1 MSAYWRRACS
11 SGRREVVAKM
21 RTFIR
26 QSIIL
31 AGKDTKIFF
40 RDRFGVV
47 FAFAFPL
54 LFTLGFTLALGGIL
68 PEDEPLQVTLATRE
82 EAEDSLS
89 RQIIDGLSEAETF
102 TVNVLDYETA
112 RREVEAGSLS
122 GFIAFS
128 SGFTESLNGGDGDA
142 TAVLEVVTIAD
153 DPEGA
158 AALESIAR
166 SIARQVSTAQL
177 VVLSLSL
184 LPAEVDRAAAMQR
197 LPDFA
202 DPASTQLVSF
212 PEEQV
217 GDIERPN
224 ASNFTLSGYLTMF
237 IFFAAA
243 LSAEA
248 IARERRNQTLERLL
262 TNGVRR
268 ESIILGKFLTG
279 TYRGVMQVVV
289 LWGVGVVAFGIDLG
303 SSPLAVVLISL
314 AVVFTSSAFGVMLAA
329 LVRTAEGASSA
340 GVLASL
346 VLAPLGGSWWPLFI
360 TPDWMQALA
369 KLTPHGWANTAFN
382 NLMLFDADFGDV
394 IINMLAVAAF
404 GVVFLIV
411 AFTRFRLSDVS

>member
-1 MSAYWRRACS
+1 
-11 SGRREVVAKM
+11 M

-26 QSIIL
+26 QSLLL
-31 AGKDTKIFF
+31 ASKDTKIFF
-40 RDRFGVV
+40 RDRFAVA

-68 PEDEPLQVTLATRE
+68 SDDETLQVTLVTRE
-82 EAEDSLS
+82 EGKDSLS
-89 RQIIDGLSEAETF
+89 RQIIDGLSASGTF
-102 TVNVLDYETA
+102 GVNEMAYETA
-112 RREVEAGSLS
+112 RGEVEAGAIS
-122 GFIAFS
+122 GFIAFP
-128 SGFTESLNGGDGDA
+128 SGFTDSLTAPSGGS
-142 TAVLEVVTIAD
+142 TAVLEVVTNAD
-153 DPEGA
+153 DPEDA
-158 AALESIAR
+158 VALDALAHT
-166 SIARQVSTAQL
+166 IARQVSDTQL
-177 VVLSLSL
+177 AFLSLSL
-184 LPAEVDRAAAMQR
+184 LPAEVDKEAATLR
-197 LPDFA
+197 LTELGD
-202 DPASTQLVSF
+202 SSSKQLVTF

-217 GDIERPN
+217 GDRDRPN

-279 TYRGVMQVVV
+279 AYRGVMQVVV
-289 LWGVGVVAFGIDLG
+289 LWGVGIVAFGIDLG
-303 SSPLAVVLISL
+303 SSPLAVILISL
-314 AVVFTSSAFGVMLAA
+314 AIVFTSSSFGVMLAA

-340 GVLASL
+340 GVLVSL

-360 TPDWMQALA
+360 TPDWMQALG

-394 IINMLAVAAF
+394 VINMVAVAAF

>member
-1 MSAYWRRACS
+1 
-11 SGRREVVAKM
+11 M

-26 QSIIL
+26 QSLLL
-31 AGKDTKIFF
+31 ASKDTKIFF
-40 RDRFGVV
+40 RDRFAVV

-68 PEDEPLQVTLATRE
+68 SDDESLQVTLVTRE
-82 EAEDSLS
+82 EGKDSLS
-89 RQIIDGLSEAETF
+89 RQIIDGLSASDTF
-102 TVNVLDYETA
+102 AVNEMAYDTA
-112 RREVEAGSLS
+112 RREVEAGTLP
-122 GFIAFS
+122 GFIAFPS
-128 SGFTESLNGGDGDA
+128 RFTESLAGVGGNN
-142 TAVLEVVTIAD
+142 TAVLEVVTNAD
-153 DPEGA
+153 DPEDA
-158 AALESIAR
+158 AALEALALT
-166 SIARQVSTAQL
+166 IARQVSDTQL
-177 VVLSLSL
+177 AFLSLSM
-184 LPAEVDRAAAMQR
+184 LPTEVDKEAAMLR
-197 LPDFA
+197 LSELGDV
-202 DPASTQLVSF
+202 SSKQLVTF

-217 GDIERPN
+217 GDRERPN

-289 LWGVGVVAFGIDLG
+289 LWGVGIVAFGIDLG
-303 SSPLAVVLISL
+303 SSPLAVILISL
-314 AVVFTSSAFGVMLAA
+314 AIVFTSSSFGVMLAA

-340 GVLASL
+340 GVLVSL

-360 TPDWMQALA
+360 TPDWMQALG

-382 NLMLFDADFGDV
+382 NLMLFHADFGDV
-394 IINMLAVAAF
+394 VINIVAVAAF

>member
-1 MSAYWRRACS
+1 MRHACS
-11 SGRREVVAKM
+11 SGRREEVAEV

-26 QSIIL
+26 QSLLL
-31 AGKDTKIFF
+31 ASKDTKIFF
-40 RDRFGVV
+40 RDRFAVV

-68 PEDEPLQVTLATRE
+68 SDDETLQVTLVTRE
-82 EAEDSLS
+82 EGKDSLS
-89 RQIIDGLSEAETF
+89 RQIIDGLSASDTF
-102 TVNVLDYETA
+102 AVNEMDYETA
-112 RREVEAGSLS
+112 RREVEAGTLP
-122 GFIAFS
+122 GFIAFPS
-128 SGFTESLNGGDGDA
+128 RFTESLAGVGGNN
-142 TAVLEVVTIAD
+142 TAVLEVVTNAD
-153 DPEGA
+153 DPEDA
-158 AALESIAR
+158 AALDALAHT
-166 SIARQVSTAQL
+166 IARQVSDTQL
-177 VVLSLSL
+177 AFLSLSM
-184 LPAEVDRAAAMQR
+184 LPTEVDKEAAMLR
-197 LPDFA
+197 LSKLGDF
-202 DPASTQLVSF
+202 SSKQLVTF

-217 GDIERPN
+217 GDRERPN

-262 TNGVRR
+262 TNGVRL

-289 LWGVGVVAFGIDLG
+289 LWGVGIVAFGIDLG
-303 SSPLAVVLISL
+303 SSPLAVILISL
-314 AVVFTSSAFGVMLAA
+314 AIVFTSSSFGVMLAA

-340 GVLASL
+340 GVLVSL

-360 TPDWMQALA
+360 TPDWMQALG

-382 NLMLFDADFGDV
+382 NLMLFHADFGDV
-394 IINMLAVAAF
+394 VINMVAVAAF

>member
-1 MSAYWRRACS
+1 
-11 SGRREVVAKM
+11 M

-26 QSIIL
+26 QSLLL
-31 AGKDTKIFF
+31 ASKDTKIFF
-40 RDRFGVV
+40 RDRFAVV

-68 PEDEPLQVTLATRE
+68 SDDETLQVTLVTRE
-82 EAEDSLS
+82 EGKDSLS
-89 RQIIDGLSEAETF
+89 RQIIDGLSASGTF
-102 TVNVLDYETA
+102 AVNEMAYETA
-112 RREVEAGSLS
+112 RREVEAGTLP
-122 GFIAFS
+122 GFIAFPS
-128 SGFTESLNGGDGDA
+128 RFTESLAGVGGNN
-142 TAVLEVVTIAD
+142 TAVLEVVTNAD
-153 DPEGA
+153 DPEDA
-158 AALESIAR
+158 AALDALAHT
-166 SIARQVSTAQL
+166 IARQVSDTQL
-177 VVLSLSL
+177 AFLSLSM
-184 LPAEVDRAAAMQR
+184 LPTEVDKEAAMLR
-197 LPDFA
+197 LSELGDF
-202 DPASTQLVSF
+202 SSKQLVTF

-217 GDIERPN
+217 GDRERPN

-262 TNGVRR
+262 TNGVRL

-289 LWGVGVVAFGIDLG
+289 LWGVGIVAFGIDLG
-303 SSPLAVVLISL
+303 ASPLAVILISL
-314 AVVFTSSAFGVMLAA
+314 AIVFTSSSFGVMLAA

-340 GVLASL
+340 GVLVSL

-360 TPDWMQALA
+360 TPDWMQALG

-382 NLMLFDADFGDV
+382 NLMLFHADFGDV
-394 IINMLAVAAF
+394 VINIVAVAAF

>member
-1 MSAYWRRACS
+1 M
-11 SGRREVVAKM
+11 KK
-21 RTFIR
+21 FIR
-26 QSIIL
+26 QSLLL
-31 AGKDTKIFF
+31 ASKDTKIFF
-40 RDRFGVV
+40 RDRFAVV

-68 PEDEPLQVTLATRE
+68 SDDEPLEITLVTRE
-82 EAEDSLS
+82 QRDDSLS
-89 RQIIDGLSEAETF
+89 RVIIDGLAAEDTF
-102 TVNVLDYETA
+102 TVNELDYETA
-112 RREVEAGSLS
+112 RREVEAGKLS

-128 SGFTESLNGGDGDA
+128 AGFSSGFTDSLMGGDG
-142 TAVLEVVTIAD
+142 TAVLEVVTNPD
-153 DPEGA
+153 DPEGS
-158 AALESIAR
+158 AALEAVANT
-166 SIARQVSTAQL
+166 IARQLSIAQL
-177 VVLSLSL
+177 VVLSVASL
-184 LPAEVDRAAAMQR
+184 PPEVDTATAMQR

-202 DPASTQLVSF
+202 DPALTQLVSF

-262 TNGVRR
+262 TNGVLR
-268 ESIILGKFLTG
+268 ESIIFGKFLMG
-279 TYRGVMQVVV
+279 AYRGVMQVVV
-289 LWGVGVVAFGIDLG
+289 LWGVGIVAFGIDLG
-303 SSPLAVVLISL
+303 SSPLAVILVSL
-314 AVVFTSSAFGVMLAA
+314 AIVFTSSAFGVMLAA

-346 VLAPLGGSWWPLFI
+346 ILAPLGGSWWPLFI
-360 TPDWMQALA
+360 TPDWMQALG

-394 IINMLAVAAF
+394 VINMVAVAAF
-404 GVVFLIV
+404 GVAFLIV

>member
-1 MSAYWRRACS
+1 MS
-11 SGRREVVAKM
+11 
-21 RTFIR
+21 TFIR
-26 QSIIL
+26 QSLIL
-31 AGKDTKIFF
+31 ASKDTKIFF
-40 RDRFGVV
+40 RDRFAVV

-54 LFTLGFTLALGGIL
+54 LFTLGFTLALGSIL
-68 PEDEPLQVTLATRE
+68 PEDEPREVTVATRE
-82 EAEDSLS
+82 EGDISLS
-89 RQIIDGLSEAETF
+89 RQIINGLSEDETF
-102 TVNVLDYETA
+102 TVSELDYETA
-112 RREVEAGSLS
+112 RREVEAGTLS
-122 GFIAFS
+122 GFIAFP
-128 SGFTESLNGGDGDA
+128 SGFTESLSSPGGGA
-142 TAVLEVVTIAD
+142 TAELEVVTIAD

-158 AALESIAR
+158 AALEAIANSIVR
-166 SIARQVSTAQL
+166 RVSNAQL

-184 LPAEVDRAAAMQR
+184 LPEGVGQAAAMQR
-197 LPDFA
+197 LPDSSDF
-202 DPASTQLVSF
+202 STTQLVSF

-217 GDIERPN
+217 GDIDRPN

-262 TNGVRR
+262 TNGVLR
-268 ESIILGKFLTG
+268 ESIIFGKFLMG

-289 LWGVGVVAFGIDLG
+289 LWGVGVVAFSIDLG
-303 SSPLAVVLISL
+303 SSPLAVTLVSL

-360 TPDWMQALA
+360 TPEWMQALA

-382 NLMLFDADFGDV
+382 NLMLFNADFGDV
-394 IINMLAVAAF
+394 VINMLAVAAF

>member
-1 MSAYWRRACS
+1 MS
-11 SGRREVVAKM
+11 
-21 RTFIR
+21 TFIR
-26 QSIIL
+26 QSLIL
-31 AGKDTKIFF
+31 ASKDTKIFF
-40 RDRFGVV
+40 RDRFAVV

-68 PEDEPLQVTLATRE
+68 PEDEPLEVTVATRE
-82 EAEDSLS
+82 EGDISLS
-89 RQIIDGLSEAETF
+89 RQIINGLSEDETF
-102 TVNVLDYETA
+102 TVSELDYETA
-112 RREVEAGSLS
+112 RREVEAGTLS
-122 GFIAFS
+122 GFIAFP
-128 SGFTESLNGGDGDA
+128 SGFTESLSSPGGGA
-142 TAVLEVVTIAD
+142 TAELEVVTIAD

-158 AALESIAR
+158 AALEAIAHSIVR
-166 SIARQVSTAQL
+166 RVSNAQL

-184 LPAEVDRAAAMQR
+184 LPEGVGQAAAMQR
-197 LPDFA
+197 LPDSSDF
-202 DPASTQLVSF
+202 STTQLVSF

-217 GDIERPN
+217 GDIDRPN

-268 ESIILGKFLTG
+268 ESIIFGKFLMG
-279 TYRGVMQVVV
+279 SYRGVMQVVV
-289 LWGVGVVAFGIDLG
+289 LWGVGVVAFSIDLG
-303 SSPLAVVLISL
+303 SSPLAVTLVSL

-360 TPDWMQALA
+360 TPEWMQALA

-382 NLMLFDADFGDV
+382 NLMLFNADFGDV
-394 IINMLAVAAF
+394 VINMLAVAAF

>member
-1 MSAYWRRACS
+1 
-11 SGRREVVAKM
+11 M

-26 QSIIL
+26 QSLLL
-31 AGKDTKIFF
+31 ASKDTKIFF
-40 RDRFGVV
+40 RDRFAVV

-68 PEDEPLQVTLATRE
+68 SDDETLQVTLVTRE
-82 EAEDSLS
+82 EGKDSLS
-89 RQIIDGLSEAETF
+89 RQIIDGLSASDTF
-102 TVNVLDYETA
+102 AVNEMAYETA
-112 RREVEAGSLS
+112 RREVEAGTLP
-122 GFIAFS
+122 GFIAFPS
-128 SGFTESLNGGDGDA
+128 RFTESLAGVGGNN
-142 TAVLEVVTIAD
+142 TAVLEVVTNAD
-153 DPEGA
+153 DPEDA
-158 AALESIAR
+158 AALDALAHT
-166 SIARQVSTAQL
+166 IARQVSDTQL
-177 VVLSLSL
+177 AFLSLSM
-184 LPAEVDRAAAMQR
+184 LPTEVDKEAAMLR
-197 LPDFA
+197 LSKLGDF
-202 DPASTQLVSF
+202 SSKQLVTF

-217 GDIERPN
+217 GDRERPN

-262 TNGVRR
+262 TNGVRL

-289 LWGVGVVAFGIDLG
+289 LWGVGIVAFGIDLG
-303 SSPLAVVLISL
+303 ASPLAVVLISL
-314 AVVFTSSAFGVMLAA
+314 AIVFTSSAFGVMLAA
-329 LVRTAEGASSA
+329 LVRTAEGASSV
-340 GVLASL
+340 GVLVSL

-360 TPDWMQALA
+360 TPDWMQALG

-382 NLMLFDADFGDV
+382 NLMLFHADFGDV
-394 IINMLAVAAF
+394 VINMVAVAAF

>member
-1 MSAYWRRACS
+1 MSGCLRHASSSVRRKA
-11 SGRREVVAKM
+11 VAEM
-21 RTFIR
+21 STFIR
-26 QSIIL
+26 QSLIL
-31 AGKDTKIFF
+31 ASKDTKIFF
-40 RDRFGVV
+40 RDRFAVV

-68 PEDEPLQVTLATRE
+68 PEDEPLQVTVATRE
-82 EAEDSLS
+82 EGDSSLS
-89 RQIIDGLSEAETF
+89 RQIIDGLSEDETF
-102 TVNVLDYETA
+102 TVSELDYEAA
-112 RREVEAGSLS
+112 RREVEAGTLS
-122 GFIAFS
+122 GFIAFP
-128 SGFTESLNGGDGDA
+128 SGFTESLSSPGGGA
-142 TAVLEVVTIAD
+142 TAELEVVTIAD

-158 AALESIAR
+158 AALEAIAHSIVR
-166 SIARQVSTAQL
+166 RVSNAQL
-177 VVLSLSL
+177 VVLSVGM
-184 LPAEVDRAAAMQR
+184 LPAEVDRSAVMQR
-197 LPDFA
+197 LPALTDL
-202 DPASTQLVSF
+202 SMTQLVSF

-217 GDIERPN
+217 GDIDRPN

-243 LSAEA
+243 LGAEA

-268 ESIILGKFLTG
+268 ESIIFGKFLMG
-279 TYRGVMQVVV
+279 SYRGVMQVIV
-289 LWGVGVVAFGIDLG
+289 LWGVGIVAFGIDLG
-303 SSPLAVVLISL
+303 SSPLAVTLISL

-382 NLMLFDADFGDV
+382 SLMLFDADFGDV
-394 IINMLAVAAF
+394 VINMVAVAAF

>member
-1 MSAYWRRACS
+1 
-11 SGRREVVAKM
+11 M

-26 QSIIL
+26 QSLLL
-31 AGKDTKIFF
+31 ASKDTKIFF
-40 RDRFGVV
+40 RDRFAVV

-68 PEDEPLQVTLATRE
+68 SDDETLQVTLVTRE
-82 EAEDSLS
+82 EGKDSLS
-89 RQIIDGLSEAETF
+89 RQIIDGLSASDTLA
-102 TVNVLDYETA
+102 VNEMAYDTA
-112 RREVEAGSLS
+112 RREVEAGTLP
-122 GFIAFS
+122 GFIAFPS
-128 SGFTESLNGGDGDA
+128 RFTESLAGVGGNN
-142 TAVLEVVTIAD
+142 TAVLEVVTNAD
-153 DPEGA
+153 DPEDA
-158 AALESIAR
+158 AALDALAHT
-166 SIARQVSTAQL
+166 IARQVSDTQL
-177 VVLSLSL
+177 AFLSLSL
-184 LPAEVDRAAAMQR
+184 LPTEVDKEAAMLR
-197 LPDFA
+197 LSELGDF
-202 DPASTQLVSF
+202 SSKQLVTF

-217 GDIERPN
+217 GDRERPN

-268 ESIILGKFLTG
+268 ESIIFGKFLTG
-279 TYRGVMQVVV
+279 TYRGVMQVAV
-289 LWGVGVVAFGIDLG
+289 LWGVGIVAFGIDLG
-303 SSPLAVVLISL
+303 ASPLAVILISL
-314 AVVFTSSAFGVMLAA
+314 AIVFTSSSFGVMLAA

-340 GVLASL
+340 GVLVSL

-360 TPDWMQALA
+360 TPDWMQALG

-382 NLMLFDADFGDV
+382 NLMLFHADFGDV
-394 IINMLAVAAF
+394 VINMVAVAAF

>member
-1 MSAYWRRACS
+1 M
-11 SGRREVVAKM
+11 K
-21 RTFIR
+21 TFIR
-26 QSIIL
+26 QSLLL
-31 AGKDTKIFF
+31 ASKDTKIFF
-40 RDRFGVV
+40 RDRFAVA

-68 PEDEPLQVTLATRE
+68 SDDETLQVTLVTRE
-82 EAEDSLS
+82 EGKDSLS
-89 RQIIDGLSEAETF
+89 RQIIDGLSASGTF
-102 TVNVLDYETA
+102 AVNEMAYETA
-112 RREVEAGSLS
+112 RGEVEAGAIS
-122 GFIAFS
+122 GFIAFP
-128 SGFTESLNGGDGDA
+128 SGFTDSLTAPSGGS
-142 TAVLEVVTIAD
+142 TAVLEVVTNAD
-153 DPEGA
+153 DPEDA
-158 AALESIAR
+158 AALDALAHT
-166 SIARQVSTAQL
+166 IARQVSDTQL
-177 VVLSLSL
+177 AFLSLSM
-184 LPAEVDRAAAMQR
+184 LPTEVDKEAAMLR
-197 LPDFA
+197 LSELGNFSA
-202 DPASTQLVSF
+202 KQLVTF

-217 GDIERPN
+217 GDRERPN

-279 TYRGVMQVVV
+279 AYRGVMQVVV
-289 LWGVGVVAFGIDLG
+289 LWGVGIVAFGIDLG
-303 SSPLAVVLISL
+303 ASPLAVVLISL
-314 AVVFTSSAFGVMLAA
+314 AIVFTSSAFGVMLAA

-340 GVLASL
+340 GVLVSL

-360 TPDWMQALA
+360 TPDWMQALG

-394 IINMLAVAAF
+394 VINMVAVAAF

>member
-1 MSAYWRRACS
+1 
-11 SGRREVVAKM
+11 M

-26 QSIIL
+26 QSLLL
-31 AGKDTKIFF
+31 ASKDTKIFF
-40 RDRFGVV
+40 RDRFAVV

-68 PEDEPLQVTLATRE
+68 SDDESLQVTLVTRE
-82 EAEDSLS
+82 EGKDSLS
-89 RQIIDGLSEAETF
+89 RQIIDGLSASDTF
-102 TVNVLDYETA
+102 AVNEMDYETA
-112 RREVEAGSLS
+112 RREVEAGTLP
-122 GFIAFS
+122 GFIAFPS
-128 SGFTESLNGGDGDA
+128 RFTESLAGVGGNN
-142 TAVLEVVTIAD
+142 TAVLEVVTNAD
-153 DPEGA
+153 DPEDA
-158 AALESIAR
+158 AALDALAHT
-166 SIARQVSTAQL
+166 IARQVSDTQL
-177 VVLSLSL
+177 AFLSLSM
-184 LPAEVDRAAAMQR
+184 LPTEVDKEAAMLR
-197 LPDFA
+197 LSELGDF
-202 DPASTQLVSF
+202 SSKQLVTF

-217 GDIERPN
+217 GDRERPN

-289 LWGVGVVAFGIDLG
+289 LWGVGIVAFGIDLG
-303 SSPLAVVLISL
+303 SSPLAVILISL
-314 AVVFTSSAFGVMLAA
+314 AIVFTSSSFGVMLAA

-340 GVLASL
+340 GVLVSL

-360 TPDWMQALA
+360 TPDWMQALG

-382 NLMLFDADFGDV
+382 NLMLFHADFGDV
-394 IINMLAVAAF
+394 VINIVAVAAF

>member
-1 MSAYWRRACS
+1 
-11 SGRREVVAKM
+11 M

-26 QSIIL
+26 QSLLL
-31 AGKDTKIFF
+31 ASKDTKIFF
-40 RDRFGVV
+40 RDRFAVV

-68 PEDEPLQVTLATRE
+68 SDDETLQVTLVTRE
-82 EAEDSLS
+82 EGKDSLS
-89 RQIIDGLSEAETF
+89 RQIIDGLSASDTF
-102 TVNVLDYETA
+102 AVNEMDYETA
-112 RREVEAGSLS
+112 RREVEAGTLP

-128 SGFTESLNGGDGDA
+128 SRFTESLAGVGGNN
-142 TAVLEVVTIAD
+142 TAVLEVVTNAD
-153 DPEGA
+153 DPEDA
-158 AALESIAR
+158 AALDALAHT
-166 SIARQVSTAQL
+166 IARQVSDTQL
-177 VVLSLSL
+177 AFLSLSM
-184 LPAEVDRAAAMQR
+184 LPTEVDKEAAMLR
-197 LPDFA
+197 LSKLGDF
-202 DPASTQLVSF
+202 SSKQLVTF

-217 GDIERPN
+217 GDRERPN

-262 TNGVRR
+262 TNGVRL

-289 LWGVGVVAFGIDLG
+289 LWGVGIVAFGIDLG
-303 SSPLAVVLISL
+303 ASPLAVVLISL
-314 AVVFTSSAFGVMLAA
+314 AIVFTSSAFGVMLAA
-329 LVRTAEGASSA
+329 LVRTAEGASSV
-340 GVLASL
+340 GVLVSL

-360 TPDWMQALA
+360 TPDWMQALG

-382 NLMLFDADFGDV
+382 NLMLFHADFGDV
-394 IINMLAVAAF
+394 VINMLAVAAF

>member
-1 MSAYWRRACS
+1 
-11 SGRREVVAKM
+11 M

-26 QSIIL
+26 QSLLL
-31 AGKDTKIFF
+31 ASKDTKIFF
-40 RDRFGVV
+40 RDRFAVA

-68 PEDEPLQVTLATRE
+68 SEDEPLQVTLATQE
-82 EAEDSLS
+82 EGEDSLS

-102 TVNVLDYETA
+102 TVNISDYETA

-122 GFIAFS
+122 GFIAFP
-128 SGFTESLNGGDGDA
+128 SGFTDSLTGPGGA

-158 AALESIAR
+158 AALEALAR
-166 SIARQVSTAQL
+166 SIARQVSNAQL

-202 DPASTQLVSF
+202 NPASTQLVSF

-268 ESIILGKFLTG
+268 ESIILGKFLAG

-289 LWGVGVVAFGIDLG
+289 LWGVGIVAFGIDLG

-314 AVVFTSSAFGVMLAA
+314 AIVFTSSAFGVMLAA

-340 GVLASL
+340 GVLVSL

-360 TPDWMQALA
+360 TPDWMQALG

-382 NLMLFDADFGDV
+382 NLMLFHADFGDV
-394 IINMLAVAAF
+394 AINMVAVAAF

>member
-1 MSAYWRRACS
+1 MDAR
-11 SGRREVVAKM
+11 VI
-21 RTFIR
+21 TFVR
-26 QSIIL
+26 QSLLL
-31 AGKDTKIFF
+31 AGKDTRIFF
-40 RDRFGVV
+40 KDRFAVV

-68 PEDEPLQVTLATRE
+68 SDDETLEITLVTRE
-82 EAEDSLS
+82 EGQESLS
-89 RQIIDGLSEAETF
+89 RQIIDGLAAGDTF
-102 TVNVLDYETA
+102 TIEELDYDAA
-112 RREVEAGSLS
+112 RREVEAGALP

-128 SGFTESLNGGDGDA
+128 AGFTDSLMGGDG
-142 TAVLEVVTIAD
+142 TTVLEVVTNPD
-153 DPEGA
+153 NPEDA
-158 AALESIAR
+158 AALEAVANT
-166 SIARQVSTAQL
+166 IARQVSNAQL
-177 VVLSLSL
+177 AVLSVTL
-184 LPAEVDRAAAMQR
+184 LPPEADPLTVMQR

-212 PEEQV
+212 TDEQV
-217 GDIERPN
+217 GERERPN

-248 IARERRNQTLERLL
+248 IARERKNQTLERLL
-262 TNGVRR
+262 TNGVLR
-268 ESIILGKFLTG
+268 ESIIFGKFLMG

-289 LWGVGVVAFGIDLG
+289 LWGVGIVAFGIDLG
-303 SSPLAVVLISL
+303 SSPLAVILISL
-314 AVVFTSSAFGVMLAA
+314 VVVFTSSAFGVMLAA

-360 TPDWMQALA
+360 TPDWMQALG

-382 NLMLFDADFGDV
+382 NLMLFDAGFGDV
-394 IINMLAVAAF
+394 VMNMVAVTAF
-404 GVVFLIV
+404 GVAFLIV

>member
-1 MSAYWRRACS
+1 M
-11 SGRREVVAKM
+11 
-21 RTFIR
+21 TFVR
-26 QSIIL
+26 QSLLL
-31 AGKDTKIFF
+31 AGKDTRIFF
-40 RDRFGVV
+40 KDRFAVV

-68 PEDEPLQVTLATRE
+68 SDDEPLKITVVTRE
-82 EAEDSLS
+82 EEGEGSLS
-89 RQIIDGLSEAETF
+89 RQIIDGFAAGDTF
-102 TVNVLDYETA
+102 TVNELDYETA
-112 RREVEAGSLS
+112 RREVETGALS

-128 SGFTESLNGGDGDA
+128 VGFTDSLMSGDG
-142 TAVLEVVTIAD
+142 TAVLEVVTNPD
-153 DPEGA
+153 DPENA
-158 AALESIAR
+158 AALEAVANT
-166 SIARQVSTAQL
+166 IARQVSNAQL
-177 VVLSLSL
+177 AVLSVTL
-184 LPAEVDRAAAMQR
+184 LPPEADPVTAMQR

-217 GDIERPN
+217 GERERPN

-248 IARERRNQTLERLL
+248 IARERKNQTLERLL
-262 TNGVRR
+262 TNGVLR
-268 ESIILGKFLTG
+268 ESIIFGKFLMG
-279 TYRGVMQVVV
+279 TYRGVTQVVV
-289 LWGVGVVAFGIDLG
+289 LWGVGIVAFGIDMG
-303 SSPLAVVLISL
+303 SSPLAVILVSL
-314 AVVFTSSAFGVMLAA
+314 AIVFTSSAFGVMLAA

-360 TPDWMQALA
+360 TPDWMQALG

-382 NLMLFDADFGDV
+382 SLMLFDADFGDV
-394 IINMLAVAAF
+394 VMNMVAVAAF

>member
-1 MSAYWRRACS
+1 MA
-11 SGRREVVAKM
+11 
-21 RTFIR
+21 TFIR
-26 QSIIL
+26 QSLLL

-40 RDRFGVV
+40 RDRFAVV

-68 PEDEPLQVTLATRE
+68 AGDEPLEVTLVTRE
-82 EAEDSLS
+82 EGEGSLS
-89 RQIIDGLSEAETF
+89 RQIIDGLATSETF
-102 TVNVLDYETA
+102 TVNELDYETA
-112 RREVEAGSLS
+112 HREVEAGTLS
-122 GFIAFS
+122 GFIAFPL
-128 SGFTESLNGGDGDA
+128 GLTESLTGGDGGTA
-142 TAVLEVVTIAD
+142 AVLEVITNGD
-153 DPEGA
+153 DPENA
-158 AALESIAR
+158 ATLEALAHT
-166 SIARQVSTAQL
+166 IARQASNVHL
-177 VVLSLSL
+177 VVTSLSL
-184 LPAEVDRAAAMQR
+184 LPPEVDRAAAMQR

-202 DPASTQLVSF
+202 DQSSNQLVSF

-217 GDIERPN
+217 GDMERPN

-268 ESIILGKFLTG
+268 ESIIFGKFLMG
-279 TYRGVMQVVV
+279 SYRGVMQVIV
-289 LWGVGVVAFGIDLG
+289 LWGVGIVAFSIDLG

-314 AVVFTSSAFGVMLAA
+314 AIVFTSSAFGVMLAA

-360 TPDWMQALA
+360 TPDWMQTLA

-394 IINMLAVAAF
+394 VINIVAVVAF

>member
-1 MSAYWRRACS
+1 MPGCFRHACS
-11 SGRREVVAKM
+11 SVRRKAVAEM
-21 RTFIR
+21 STFIR
-26 QSIIL
+26 QSLIL
-31 AGKDTKIFF
+31 ASKDTKIFF
-40 RDRFGVV
+40 RDRFAVV

-68 PEDEPLQVTLATRE
+68 PEDEPREVTVATRE
-82 EAEDSLS
+82 EGDISLS
-89 RQIIDGLSEAETF
+89 RQIINGLSEDETF
-102 TVNVLDYETA
+102 TVSELDYETA
-112 RREVEAGSLS
+112 RREVEAGTLS
-122 GFIAFS
+122 GFIAFP
-128 SGFTESLNGGDGDA
+128 SGFTESLSSPGGGA
-142 TAVLEVVTIAD
+142 TAELEVVTIAD

-158 AALESIAR
+158 AALEAIANSIVR
-166 SIARQVSTAQL
+166 RVSNAQL

-184 LPAEVDRAAAMQR
+184 LPEGVGQAAAMQR
-197 LPDFA
+197 LPDSSDF
-202 DPASTQLVSF
+202 STTQLVSF

-217 GDIERPN
+217 GDIDRPN

-262 TNGVRR
+262 TNGVLR
-268 ESIILGKFLTG
+268 ESIIFGKFLMG

-289 LWGVGVVAFGIDLG
+289 LWGVGVVAFSIDLG
-303 SSPLAVVLISL
+303 SSPLAVTLVSL

-360 TPDWMQALA
+360 TPEWMQALA

-382 NLMLFDADFGDV
+382 NLMLFNADFGDV
-394 IINMLAVAAF
+394 VINMLAVAAF

>member
-1 MSAYWRRACS
+1 M
-11 SGRREVVAKM
+11 
-21 RTFIR
+21 TFVR
-26 QSIIL
+26 QSLLL
-31 AGKDTKIFF
+31 AGKDTRIFF
-40 RDRFGVV
+40 KDRFAVV

-68 PEDEPLQVTLATRE
+68 SEDEPLEITLVTRE
-82 EAEDSLS
+82 EGEGSLS
-89 RQIIDGLSEAETF
+89 RQIIDGLAADDTF
-102 TVNVLDYETA
+102 KIEELDYDTA
-112 RREVEAGSLS
+112 RQEVESGTLS

-128 SGFTESLNGGDGDA
+128 SGFTDSLMGEDG
-142 TAVLEVVTIAD
+142 TAVLDVVTNPDA
-153 DPEGA
+153 PENA
-158 AALESIAR
+158 AALEAVAHT
-166 SIARQVSTAQL
+166 IARQVSNAQL
-177 VVLSLSL
+177 AVLSVTL
-184 LPAEVDRAAAMQR
+184 LPPEADPVTVMQR

-202 DPASTQLVSF
+202 DPTSAQLVSF

-217 GDIERPN
+217 GERERPN

-248 IARERRNQTLERLL
+248 IARERKNQTLERLL
-262 TNGVRR
+262 TNGVLR
-268 ESIILGKFLTG
+268 ESIIFGKFLMG

-289 LWGVGVVAFGIDLG
+289 LWGVGIVAFGIDMG
-303 SSPLAVVLISL
+303 SSPLAVILVSL
-314 AVVFTSSAFGVMLAA
+314 AIVFTSSAFGVMLAA

-360 TPDWMQALA
+360 TPDWMQALG

-394 IINMLAVAAF
+394 VMNMVAVAAF
-404 GVVFLIV
+404 GIVFLIV

>member
-1 MSAYWRRACS
+1 
-11 SGRREVVAKM
+11 M

-26 QSIIL
+26 QSLLL
-31 AGKDTKIFF
+31 ASKDTKIFF
-40 RDRFGVV
+40 RDRFAVV

-68 PEDEPLQVTLATRE
+68 SDDETLQVTLVTRE
-82 EAEDSLS
+82 EGKDSLS
-89 RQIIDGLSEAETF
+89 RQIIDGLSASGTF
-102 TVNVLDYETA
+102 AVNEMAYETA
-112 RREVEAGSLS
+112 RREVEAGTLP
-122 GFIAFS
+122 GFIAFPS
-128 SGFTESLNGGDGDA
+128 RFTESLAGVGGNN
-142 TAVLEVVTIAD
+142 TAVLEVVTNAD
-153 DPEGA
+153 DPEDA
-158 AALESIAR
+158 AALDALAHT
-166 SIARQVSTAQL
+166 IARQVSDTQL
-177 VVLSLSL
+177 AFLSLSL
-184 LPAEVDRAAAMQR
+184 LPTEVDKEAAMLR
-197 LPDFA
+197 LSELGDF
-202 DPASTQLVSF
+202 SSKQLVTF

-217 GDIERPN
+217 GDRERPN

-268 ESIILGKFLTG
+268 ESIIFGKFLTG

-289 LWGVGVVAFGIDLG
+289 LWGVGIVAFGIDLG
-303 SSPLAVVLISL
+303 ASPLAVILISL
-314 AVVFTSSAFGVMLAA
+314 AIVFTSSSFGVMLAA

-340 GVLASL
+340 GVLVSL

-360 TPDWMQALA
+360 TPDWMQALG

-382 NLMLFDADFGDV
+382 NLMLFHADFGDV
-394 IINMLAVAAF
+394 VINMVAVAAF

>member
-1 MSAYWRRACS
+1 
-11 SGRREVVAKM
+11 M

-26 QSIIL
+26 QSLLL
-31 AGKDTKIFF
+31 ASKDTKIFF
-40 RDRFGVV
+40 RDRFAVV

-68 PEDEPLQVTLATRE
+68 SDDETLQVTLVTRE
-82 EAEDSLS
+82 EGKDSLS
-89 RQIIDGLSEAETF
+89 RQIIDGLSASGTF
-102 TVNVLDYETA
+102 AVNEMAYETA
-112 RREVEAGSLS
+112 RREVEAGTLP
-122 GFIAFS
+122 GFIAFPS
-128 SGFTESLNGGDGDA
+128 RFTESLAGVGGNN
-142 TAVLEVVTIAD
+142 TAVLEVVTNAD
-153 DPEGA
+153 DPEDA
-158 AALESIAR
+158 AALDALAHT
-166 SIARQVSTAQL
+166 IARQVSDTQL
-177 VVLSLSL
+177 AFLSLSL
-184 LPAEVDRAAAMQR
+184 LPTEVDKEAAMLR
-197 LPDFA
+197 LSELGDF
-202 DPASTQLVSF
+202 SSKQLVTF

-217 GDIERPN
+217 GDRERPN

-268 ESIILGKFLTG
+268 ESIIFGKFLTG

-289 LWGVGVVAFGIDLG
+289 LWGVGIVAFGIDLG
-303 SSPLAVVLISL
+303 ASPLAVVLISL
-314 AVVFTSSAFGVMLAA
+314 AIVFTSSAFGVMLAA
-329 LVRTAEGASSA
+329 LVRTAEGASSV
-340 GVLASL
+340 GVLVSL

-360 TPDWMQALA
+360 TPDWMQALG

-382 NLMLFDADFGDV
+382 NLMLFHADFGDV
-394 IINMLAVAAF
+394 VINMVAVAAF

>member
-1 MSAYWRRACS
+1 M
-11 SGRREVVAKM
+11 
-21 RTFIR
+21 TFIR
-26 QSIIL
+26 QSLLL
-31 AGKDTKIFF
+31 AGKDTRIFF
-40 RDRFGVV
+40 KDRFAVV

-68 PEDEPLQVTLATRE
+68 SDDESLEITLVTRE
-82 EAEDSLS
+82 EGQGSLS
-89 RQIIDGLSEAETF
+89 RQIIDGLAAGEAF
-102 TVNVLDYETA
+102 TVNELDYTTA
-112 RREVEAGSLS
+112 RGQVEDGALS

-128 SGFTESLNGGDGDA
+128 VGFTDSLMGGDG
-142 TAVLEVVTIAD
+142 TAVLEVVTNPD
-153 DPEGA
+153 DPENA
-158 AALESIAR
+158 AALEAVANT
-166 SIARQVSTAQL
+166 IARQVSNAQL
-177 VVLSLSL
+177 AVLSVTL
-184 LPAEVDRAAAMQR
+184 LPPEADPVTVMQR

-212 PEEQV
+212 TNEQV
-217 GDIERPN
+217 GERERPN

-248 IARERRNQTLERLL
+248 IARERKNQTLERLL
-262 TNGVRR
+262 TNGVLR
-268 ESIILGKFLTG
+268 ESIIFGKFLMG
-279 TYRGVMQVVV
+279 AYRGVMQVVV
-289 LWGVGVVAFGIDLG
+289 LWGVGIVAFGIDLG
-303 SSPLAVVLISL
+303 SSPLAVILVSL
-314 AVVFTSSAFGVMLAA
+314 AIVFTSSAFGVMLAA

-360 TPDWMQALA
+360 TPDWMQALG

-394 IINMLAVAAF
+394 VMNMVAVAAF
-404 GVVFLIV
+404 GVAFLIV

>member
-1 MSAYWRRACS
+1 
-11 SGRREVVAKM
+11 M

-26 QSIIL
+26 QSLLL
-31 AGKDTKIFF
+31 ASKDTKIFF
-40 RDRFGVV
+40 KDRFAVV

-68 PEDEPLQVTLATRE
+68 SGDEPLEVTLATQE
-82 EAEDSLS
+82 EGEDSLS
-89 RQIIDGLSEAETF
+89 RKIIDGLSEAETF
-102 TVNVLDYETA
+102 TVKELDYETA
-112 RREVEAGSLS
+112 RREVEAGAIS
-122 GFIAFS
+122 GFIAFP
-128 SGFTESLNGGDGDA
+128 SGFTDSLTAPSGGS
-142 TAVLEVVTIAD
+142 TAVLEVVSNAD
-153 DPEGA
+153 DPEDA
-158 AALESIAR
+158 AALDALAHT
-166 SIARQVSTAQL
+166 IARQVSDTQL
-177 VVLSLSL
+177 VFLSLNL
-184 LPAEVDRAAAMQR
+184 LPEKVDQAAAMQR
-197 LPDFA
+197 LPDFS
-202 DPASTQLVSF
+202 DLSSTQLVSF

-217 GDIERPN
+217 GDRERPN

-279 TYRGVMQVVV
+279 AYRGVMQVVV
-289 LWGVGVVAFGIDLG
+289 LWGVGIVAFGIDLG
-303 SSPLAVVLISL
+303 ASPLAVVLISL
-314 AVVFTSSAFGVMLAA
+314 AIVFTSSAFGVMLAA
-329 LVRTAEGASSA
+329 LVRTAEGASSV
-340 GVLASL
+340 GVLVSL

-360 TPDWMQALA
+360 TPDWMQALG

-382 NLMLFDADFGDV
+382 NLMLFHADFGDV
-394 IINMLAVAAF
+394 VINMVAVAAF

>member
-1 MSAYWRRACS
+1 
-11 SGRREVVAKM
+11 M

-26 QSIIL
+26 QSLLL
-31 AGKDTKIFF
+31 ASKDTKIFF
-40 RDRFGVV
+40 RDRFAVV

-68 PEDEPLQVTLATRE
+68 SDDESLQVTLVTRE
-82 EAEDSLS
+82 EGKDSLS
-89 RQIIDGLSEAETF
+89 RQIIDGLSASDTF
-102 TVNVLDYETA
+102 AVNEMAYDTA
-112 RREVEAGSLS
+112 RREVEAGTLP
-122 GFIAFS
+122 GFIAFPS
-128 SGFTESLNGGDGDA
+128 RFTESLAGVGGNN
-142 TAVLEVVTIAD
+142 TAVLEVVTNAD
-153 DPEGA
+153 DPEDA
-158 AALESIAR
+158 AALDALAHT
-166 SIARQVSTAQL
+166 IARQVSDTQL
-177 VVLSLSL
+177 AFLSLSL
-184 LPAEVDRAAAMQR
+184 LPTEVDKEAAMLR
-197 LPDFA
+197 LSELGDF
-202 DPASTQLVSF
+202 SSKQLVTF

-217 GDIERPN
+217 GDRERPN

-289 LWGVGVVAFGIDLG
+289 LWGVGIVAFGIDLG
-303 SSPLAVVLISL
+303 SSPLAVILISL
-314 AVVFTSSAFGVMLAA
+314 AIVFTSSSFGVMLAA

-340 GVLASL
+340 GVLVSL

-360 TPDWMQALA
+360 TPDWMQALG

-382 NLMLFDADFGDV
+382 NLMLFHADFGDV
-394 IINMLAVAAF
+394 VINIVAVAAF

>member
-1 MSAYWRRACS
+1 
-11 SGRREVVAKM
+11 M

-26 QSIIL
+26 QSL
-31 AGKDTKIFF
+31 LLSSKDTKIFF
-40 RDRFGVV
+40 RDRFAVV

-68 PEDEPLQVTLATRE
+68 SDDETLQVTLVTRE
-82 EAEDSLS
+82 EGKDSLS
-89 RQIIDGLSEAETF
+89 RQIIDGLSASDTF
-102 TVNVLDYETA
+102 AVNEMAYETA
-112 RREVEAGSLS
+112 RREVEAGTLP
-122 GFIAFS
+122 GFIAFPS
-128 SGFTESLNGGDGDA
+128 RFTESLAGVGGGN
-142 TAVLEVVTIAD
+142 TAVLEVVTNAD
-153 DPEGA
+153 DPEDA
-158 AALESIAR
+158 AALDALAHT
-166 SIARQVSTAQL
+166 IARQVSDTQL
-177 VVLSLSL
+177 AFLSLSL
-184 LPAEVDRAAAMQR
+184 LPAEVDKKAATLR
-197 LPDFA
+197 LTELGD
-202 DPASTQLVSF
+202 SSSKQLVTF

-217 GDIERPN
+217 GDRERPN

-279 TYRGVMQVVV
+279 MYRGVMQVVV
-289 LWGVGVVAFGIDLG
+289 LWGVGIVAFGIDLG
-303 SSPLAVVLISL
+303 ASPLAVVLISL
-314 AVVFTSSAFGVMLAA
+314 AIVFTSSAFGVMLAA
-329 LVRTAEGASSA
+329 LVCTAEGASSA
-340 GVLASL
+340 GVLVSL

-360 TPDWMQALA
+360 TPDWMQALG

-382 NLMLFDADFGDV
+382 NLMLFHADFGDV
-394 IINMLAVAAF
+394 VVNMVAVAAF

>member
-1 MSAYWRRACS
+1 
-11 SGRREVVAKM
+11 M

-26 QSIIL
+26 QSLLL
-31 AGKDTKIFF
+31 ASKDTKIFF
-40 RDRFGVV
+40 RDRFAVV

-68 PEDEPLQVTLATRE
+68 SDDETLQVTLVTRE
-82 EAEDSLS
+82 EGKDSLS
-89 RQIIDGLSEAETF
+89 RQIIDGLSASDTF
-102 TVNVLDYETA
+102 AVNEMAYETA
-112 RREVEAGSLS
+112 RREVEAGTLP
-122 GFIAFS
+122 GFIAFPS
-128 SGFTESLNGGDGDA
+128 RFTESLAGVGGNN
-142 TAVLEVVTIAD
+142 TAVLEVVTNAD
-153 DPEGA
+153 DPEDA
-158 AALESIAR
+158 AALDALAHT
-166 SIARQVSTAQL
+166 IARQVSDTQL
-177 VVLSLSL
+177 AFLSLSM
-184 LPAEVDRAAAMQR
+184 LPTEVDKEAAMLR
-197 LPDFA
+197 LSELGDF
-202 DPASTQLVSF
+202 SSKQLVTF

-217 GDIERPN
+217 GDRERPN

-268 ESIILGKFLTG
+268 ESIIFGKFLTG
-279 TYRGVMQVVV
+279 TYRGVMQVAV
-289 LWGVGVVAFGIDLG
+289 LWGVGIVAFGIDLG
-303 SSPLAVVLISL
+303 ASPLAVILISL
-314 AVVFTSSAFGVMLAA
+314 AIVFTSSSFGVMLAA

-340 GVLASL
+340 GVLVSL

-360 TPDWMQALA
+360 TPDWMQALG

-382 NLMLFDADFGDV
+382 NLMLFHADFGDV
-394 IINMLAVAAF
+394 VINMVAVAAF

>member
-1 MSAYWRRACS
+1 
-11 SGRREVVAKM
+11 M

-26 QSIIL
+26 QSLLL
-31 AGKDTKIFF
+31 ASKDTKIFF
-40 RDRFGVV
+40 RDRFAVV

-68 PEDEPLQVTLATRE
+68 SDDETLQVTLVTRE
-82 EAEDSLS
+82 EGKDSLS
-89 RQIIDGLSEAETF
+89 RQIIDGLSASGTF
-102 TVNVLDYETA
+102 AVNEMAYETA
-112 RREVEAGSLS
+112 RREVEAGTLP
-122 GFIAFS
+122 GFIAFPS
-128 SGFTESLNGGDGDA
+128 RFTESLAGVGGNN
-142 TAVLEVVTIAD
+142 TAVLEVVTNAD
-153 DPEGA
+153 DPEDA
-158 AALESIAR
+158 AALDALAHT
-166 SIARQVSTAQL
+166 IARQVSDTQL
-177 VVLSLSL
+177 AFLSLSM
-184 LPAEVDRAAAMQR
+184 LPTEVDKEAAMLR
-197 LPDFA
+197 LSELGDF
-202 DPASTQLVSF
+202 SSKQLVTF

-217 GDIERPN
+217 GDRERPN

-289 LWGVGVVAFGIDLG
+289 LWGVGIVAFGIDLG
-303 SSPLAVVLISL
+303 ASPLAVILISL
-314 AVVFTSSAFGVMLAA
+314 AIVFTSSSFGVMLAA

-340 GVLASL
+340 GVLVSL

-360 TPDWMQALA
+360 TPDWMQALG

-382 NLMLFDADFGDV
+382 NLMLFHADFGDV
-394 IINMLAVAAF
+394 VINMVAVAAF

>member
-1 MSAYWRRACS
+1 MS
-11 SGRREVVAKM
+11 
-21 RTFIR
+21 TFIR
-26 QSIIL
+26 QSLIL
-31 AGKDTKIFF
+31 ASKDTKIFF
-40 RDRFGVV
+40 RDRFAVV

-54 LFTLGFTLALGGIL
+54 LFTLGFTLALGSIL
-68 PEDEPLQVTLATRE
+68 PEDEPREVTVATRE
-82 EAEDSLS
+82 EGDISLS
-89 RQIIDGLSEAETF
+89 RQIINGLSEDETF
-102 TVNVLDYETA
+102 TVSELDYETA
-112 RREVEAGSLS
+112 RREVEAGTLS
-122 GFIAFS
+122 GFIAFP
-128 SGFTESLNGGDGDA
+128 SGFTESLSSPGGGA
-142 TAVLEVVTIAD
+142 TAELEVVTIAD

-158 AALESIAR
+158 AALEAIANSIVR
-166 SIARQVSTAQL
+166 RVSNAQL

-184 LPAEVDRAAAMQR
+184 LPEGVGQAAAMQR
-197 LPDFA
+197 LPDSSDF
-202 DPASTQLVSF
+202 STTQLVSF

-217 GDIERPN
+217 GDIDRPN

-262 TNGVRR
+262 TNGVLR
-268 ESIILGKFLTG
+268 ESIIFGKFLMG

-289 LWGVGVVAFGIDLG
+289 LWGVGVVAFSIDLG
-303 SSPLAVVLISL
+303 SSPLAVTLVSL

-360 TPDWMQALA
+360 TPEWMQALA

-382 NLMLFDADFGDV
+382 NLMLFNADFGDV
-394 IINMLAVAAF
+394 VINMLAVAAF
-404 GVVFLIV
+404 GVVFLIL

>member
-1 MSAYWRRACS
+1 M
-11 SGRREVVAKM
+11 
-21 RTFIR
+21 TFFR
-26 QSIIL
+26 QSLLL
-31 AGKDTKIFF
+31 ASKDTRIFF
-40 RDRFGVV
+40 RDRFAVV

-68 PEDEPLQVTLATRE
+68 SDDEPLEITLVTRE
-82 EAEDSLS
+82 EGERSLS
-89 RQIIDGLSEAETF
+89 PQIIDGLAAGEPF
-102 TVNVLDYETA
+102 TVNELDYETA
-112 RREVEAGSLS
+112 RREVEAGTLS

-128 SGFTESLNGGDGDA
+128 AGFTDSLMRGDG
-142 TAVLEVVTIAD
+142 TAVLEVVTNPD
-153 DPEGA
+153 EPEDA
-158 AALESIAR
+158 AALEAVANT
-166 SIARQVSTAQL
+166 IARQVSNAQL
-177 VVLSLSL
+177 AVLSVTRLSPEADPL
-184 LPAEVDRAAAMQR
+184 TAMQR

-212 PEEQV
+212 TEEQV

-262 TNGVRR
+262 TNGALR
-268 ESIILGKFLTG
+268 ESIILGKFLMG
-279 TYRGVMQVVV
+279 AYRGVMQVVV
-289 LWGVGVVAFGIDLG
+289 LWGVGILAFGIDLG
-303 SSPLAVVLISL
+303 SSPLAVILVSL
-314 AVVFTSSAFGVMLAA
+314 AIVFTSSAFGVMLAA

-340 GVLASL
+340 GILASL
-346 VLAPLGGSWWPLFI
+346 VLAPLGGSWWPLFV
-360 TPDWMQALA
+360 TPDWMQALG

-394 IINMLAVAAF
+394 LINMIAVAAF

>member
-1 MSAYWRRACS
+1 
-11 SGRREVVAKM
+11 M
-21 RTFIR
+21 RTLIR
-26 QSIIL
+26 QSFIL
-31 AGKDTKIFF
+31 ANKDTKIFF
-40 RDRFGVV
+40 RDRFAVV

-68 PEDEPLQVTLATRE
+68 SGDEPLEVTLATQE
-82 EAEDSLS
+82 EGENSLS
-89 RQIIDGLSEAETF
+89 RQIIDGLASGDTF
-102 TVNVLDYETA
+102 TVNELDYDTA
-112 RREVEAGSLS
+112 RREIEAGTIS
-122 GFIAFS
+122 GFIAFP
-128 SGFTESLNGGDGDA
+128 SGFTNSLAGPGGGG
-142 TAVLEVVTIAD
+142 TALLEVVTNAD

-158 AALESIAR
+158 AALDALAHT
-166 SIARQVSTAQL
+166 IARQVSNAQL

-184 LPAEVDRAAAMQR
+184 LPAEVDRAAVMQR
-197 LPDFA
+197 LPDLA
-202 DPASTQLVSF
+202 DLSATQLVSF

-217 GDIERPN
+217 GDIDRPN

-262 TNGVRR
+262 TNGVLR
-268 ESIILGKFLTG
+268 ESIILGKFLAG

-289 LWGVGVVAFGIDLG
+289 LWGVGIVAFGIDLG
-303 SSPLAVVLISL
+303 SSPLAVFLISL
-314 AVVFTSSAFGVMLAA
+314 AIVFTSSAFGVMLAA

-360 TPDWMQALA
+360 TPDWMQALG
-369 KLTPHGWANTAFN
+369 KLTPHGWANSGFN

-394 IINMLAVAAF
+394 VINMLAVAAF